1 MPKWK
6 LPGSLCEVEQ
16 RQCVTEQGTEI
27 NGPGRNGVW
36 VSLSHYSLPKSF
48 EILFPSLSHQ
58 TRAFTK
64 GLVVKINQPVIS
76 NLQQPH
82 TALQVCISFCGL

>member
-16 RQCVTEQGTEI
+16 RQCVIEQGTERQL
-27 NGPGRNGVW
+27 GKNGVW
-36 VSLSHYSLPKSF
+36 VSLSHSSLPKSF
-48 EILFPSLSHQ
+48 EILFLSLSHQ
-58 TRAFTK
+58 TCAFTK

-82 TALQVCISFCGL
+82 TAVQVSISFCGV